1 MKKARIVA
9 ALVVSRLA
17 ATLSAATLS
26 GANAR
31 TSPPIEARH
40 VVLVRGSGWAE
51 VIPRLQAANL
61 KVAAVQNPL
70 CSLEDSRTTRTA
82 ALCLQPNDHDL

>member
-17 ATLSAATLS
+17 ATLSAA
-26 GANAR
+26 NAR
-31 TSPPIEARH
+31 TSPPIEARN

-82 ALCLQPNDHDL
+82 ALCLQPNDQDL